1 MNSTNMRETPV
12 ESAPVPA
19 DEPRPAEVPSAQV
32 QVDLGGLSHQGNVR
46 PNNEDHYLVVR
57 FDRSLQALLTNLPEC
72 RSAGRIAEVGY
83 GMVVADGM
91 GGMAAGEVASRLA
104 ITTLVHL
111 VLGTPDWIMR
121 PGEHEFEELLRRMA
135 ERYRLVG
142 ATLNAASWSDPR
154 LTGMGT
160 TMTVAA
166 SLGADLFVGHLGD
179 SRAYLLRGGALHQLT
194 RDHTLA
200 QELAERGIIRRE
212 EVATHRMRHILTR
225 ALGGTADQNEAEV
238 QKLTLADQDQIL
250 LCSDGL
256 TDMVDDAAI
265 AAVLGRAA
273 SAGEACTALVDLALK
288 NGGRD
293 NVTVVLARYRIPA
306 PAESQAPAAGP

>member
-1 MNSTNMRETPV
+1 
-12 ESAPVPA
+12 
-19 DEPRPAEVPSAQV
+19 
-32 QVDLGGLSHQGNVR
+32 
-46 PNNEDHYLVVR
+46 
-57 FDRSLQALLTNLPEC
+57 
-72 RSAGRIAEVGY
+72 
-83 GMVVADGM
+83 
-91 GGMAAGEVASRLA
+91 SRLA

-121 PGEHEFEELLRRMA
+121 PGEQESEELLRRMA

-142 ATLNAASWSDPR
+142 ATLNAAAWGDPR

-166 SLGADLFVGHLGD
+166 SLGADLYLGHLGD

-225 ALGGTADQNEAEV
+225 ALGGAPEQNEAEV
-238 QKLTLADQDQIL
+238 QKLTLADQDQVL

-256 TDMVDDAAI
+256 TDMVDDATI
-265 AAVLGRAA
+265 TAVLGGAS
-273 SAGEACTALVDLALK
+273 SAGQAC
-288 NGGRD
+288 
-293 NVTVVLARYRIPA
+293 
-306 PAESQAPAAGP
+306 